1 MRLEPILERELQA
14 AQIALN
20 LAKSNVMMAE
30 HTLQKHQEQMTE
42 AFTLV
47 DEIKA
52 ALKYL
57 RSVDAV

>member
-1 MRLEPILERELQA
+1 MRLEPILERELET
-14 AQIALN
+14 AQMALN

-30 HTLQKHQEQMTE
+30 HTLEKHQATMTE

-52 ALKYL
+52 ALNYL
-57 RSVDAV
+57 RGVDAV